1 MYKKILVPL
10 DESKCAEA
18 ILPHVESVA
27 LSMGSE
33 VIFLQ
38 VIDFDPAVTMVSPYD
53 MLPDSDPALINR
65 RVVQAESYLADWQR
79 TLQTRGIAASYC
91 LEYGEVVAT
100 IMAVAEREGVD
111 LVAMASHGR
120 TGLSR
125 LFYGSVASGVMN
137 RIDRPLLLVRSQ

>member
-18 ILPHVESVA
+18 ILPHVESLALA
-27 LSMGSE
+27 LSAE
-33 VIFLQ
+33 VVFLQ
-38 VIDFDPAVTMVSPYD
+38 VVDLAMTVPMVSPYD
-53 MLPDSDPALINR
+53 MLPDTDPELMER
-65 RVVQAESYLADWQR
+65 RASEAANYLADWER
-79 TLQTRGIAASYC
+79 TFQTRGIKASYC
-91 LEYGEVVAT
+91 IEYGDVVAT
-100 IMAVAEREGVD
+100 VMEVAEKEGVD

-125 LFYGSVASGVMN
+125 FFYGSVAAGVMQ

>member
-27 LSMGSE
+27 QSMGAT

-38 VIDFDPAVTMVSPYD
+38 VVDFAPTIPLVSPYD
-53 MLPDSDPALINR
+53 MLPDADPGLMER
-65 RVVQAESYLADWQR
+65 RVAEAESYLADWQR
-79 TLQTRGIAASYC
+79 TFQTRGIEASC
-91 LEYGEVVAT
+91 CIEYGDVVST

-125 LFYGSVASGVMN
+125 FFYGSVAAGVMQ